1 MTDVH
6 DKVTRSYNMSR
17 IKSKNTKPELL
28 VRKFLFSKGYRFK
41 LHDKNLQGKP
51 DIVLPK
57 YKTVIFVN
65 GCFWHGHNGCK
76 YFVIPK
82 TNTDWWLNK
91 IKRNKQLDRK
101 NFLKLK
107 EEDWKILSIFECE
120 LKWTKQERTLNKILT
135 QLNKISLANWVWA
148 NLTT

>member
-91 IKRNKQLDRK
+91 IKRNKQLDIE
-101 NFLKLK
+101 NFLKLTRSGL
-107 EEDWKILSIFECE
+107 ENFIYF
-120 LKWTKQERTLNKILT
+120 
-135 QLNKISLANWVWA
+135 
-148 NLTT
+148 

>member
-91 IKRNKQLDRK
+91 IKRNKQLDIE

-107 EEDWKILSIFECE
+107 GVGWKILFIFECE
-120 LKWTKQERTLNKILT
+120 LKAKTREKTLRDF
-135 QLNKISLANWVWA
+135 
-148 NLTT
+148 